1 MTWLTFEQI
10 LKNISRVMTL
20 CKFGYFSLVSRI
32 SQILL
37 ELEPHNLIN
46 ILVVMRRK
54 LERPISSGHE

>member
-1 MTWLTFEQI
+1 MTWLTFEKI